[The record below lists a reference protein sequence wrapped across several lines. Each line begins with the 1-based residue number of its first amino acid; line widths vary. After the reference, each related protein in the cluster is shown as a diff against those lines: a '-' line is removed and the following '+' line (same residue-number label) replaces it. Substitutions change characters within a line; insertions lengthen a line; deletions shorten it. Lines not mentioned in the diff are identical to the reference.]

1 MRCVHATGKKCIYLK
16 YFLYLSAKNRNVNFS
31 NYLRGSGLLLLLLL
45 SLLLLLNRLCP
56 GNYLF
61 C

>member
-45 SLLLLLNRLCP
+45 LNRLCP